1 METTVDGETL
11 EKRLKDTVINQLSE
25 LKTIS
30 MLAVEKNIALTTS
43 EKKRYRRLV
52 RSSTKVLQRRR

>member
-30 MLAVEKNIALTTS
+30 MLAVEKILH
-43 EKKRYRRLV
+43 
-52 RSSTKVLQRRR
+52 

>member
-1 METTVDGETL
+1 MSLGKLILAVEKNSYSEGMKDDIWKTTVDGETL

-30 MLAVEKNIALTTS
+30 MLAVEKILH
-43 EKKRYRRLV
+43 
-52 RSSTKVLQRRR
+52 